1 MLNALFLIG
10 QAELTSINTV
20 ANMTLYVG
28 INPPTL
34 ASQANNDCQGNSSAF
49 VVTVEGTEGYYYKRC
64 TAESALAVLRL
75 FVEGDSMP
83 EVMALYELA
92 GPLMP
97 DTIDSPFR
105 CIP

>member
-10 QAELTSINTV
+10 QAGLTSINTV
-20 ANMTLYVG
+20 GDMTLYVG
-28 INPPTL
+28 INPPFLNIAPNART
-34 ASQANNDCQGNSSAF
+34 SAF
-49 VVTVEGTEGYYYKRC
+49 VVTVDGVEDGYHMQC
-64 TAESALAVLRL
+64 TAAEARAVLRL
-75 FVEGDSMP
+75 FTEGDG
-83 EVMALYELA
+83 VDGAALLYELA